1 MKYPTS
7 QTTASSQS
15 RREHVRR
22 VILKSPEL
30 TNRNVAERTGAAQST
45 VSEVRR
51 ELRAGL
57 LRADQLLQQEKGMRH
72 E

>member
-1 MKYPTS
+1 VKYPTS
-7 QTTASSQS
+7 QTTASFQS

-30 TNRNVAERTGAAQST
+30 TNRDVAERTGAAQST

-51 ELRAGL
+51 ELRVQQQQQKQS
-57 LRADQLLQQEKGMRH
+57 ADTNARGGR
-72 E
+72 